1 MPIRL
6 STNFLSTKG
15 TKKYERKKSVLFHVF
30 RVFRGPS
37 LLYSCSFV
45 FIRVHSWFS
54 IRVIRSSRL
63 GCPEFRFR
71 ILRAVYEI
79 SFCVRVDNPGVELL
93 VGCDFRT
100 VSEGIDKQ
108 IADR

>member
-1 MPIRL
+1 M
-6 STNFLSTKG
+6 
-15 TKKYERKKSVLFHVF
+15 
-30 RVFRGPS
+30 
-37 LLYSCSFV
+37 